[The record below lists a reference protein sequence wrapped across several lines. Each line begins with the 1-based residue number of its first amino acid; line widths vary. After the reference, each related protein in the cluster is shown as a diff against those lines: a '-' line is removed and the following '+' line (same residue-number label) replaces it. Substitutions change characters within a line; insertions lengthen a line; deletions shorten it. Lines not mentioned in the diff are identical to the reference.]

1 MVMGYLFEYY
11 AVQALVAVLKRVPLS
26 LSGWIVTRVA
36 DLYFVCSPT
45 RRHIALENLTIAYGD
60 TLSTGQKRTI
70 ARRSFEHQALSILE
84 LLVSHTMKKNAGHRF
99 PITGQQHFDEAVARG
114 KGVVFVASHLGAWE
128 YIGFPGCL
136 KQYPHSVIVKKIKN
150 PYLNDMIDA
159 LRRESETVPIPKEAN
174 ALRRTLAELRQNHGV
189 AIVIDQWA
197 GREGLWIEL
206 FGRATST
213 TSLPARLANKTGCTL
228 LPIYCVRKTI
238 GQYEIHLLPAVPL
251 PDDPTWEIR
260 TTKRLNDILESQIRQ
275 YPEQWSWNHRRWRPK
290 PPTASQGASRSCANN
305 SPAS

>member
-1 MVMGYLFEYY
+1 MLMGYVLQFY
-11 AVQALVAVLKRVPLS
+11 AVQALVTVLKLVPLS
-26 LSGWIVTRVA
+26 LSGWIVKRVA
-36 DLYFVCSPT
+36 DIYFSCSPK
-45 RRHIALENLTIAYGD
+45 RRHIALDNLTIAYGD

-70 ARRSFEHQALSILE
+70 ARRSFENQALSILE
-84 LLVSHTMKKNAGHRF
+84 LLVSNKMRKDAARRF

-150 PYLNDMIDA
+150 PYLNNMIDA
-159 LRRESETVPIPKEAN
+159 LRRESDTVPIPKDAS
-174 ALRRTLAELRQNHGV
+174 ALRHTLAELRQNHGV

-197 GREGLWIEL
+197 GNEGLWIEF

-213 TSLPARLANKTGCTL
+213 TSLPARLAHKTGCTL

-238 GQYEIHLLPAVPL
+238 GQYEIQLLPAVLL
-251 PDDPTWEIR
+251 PDDSAWEIR
-260 TTKRLNDILESQIRQ
+260 TTKRLNEIFESQIRK

-290 PPTASQGASRSCANN
+290 PRIA
-305 SPAS
+305 

>member
-1 MVMGYLFEYY
+1 MLMGYVLQFY
-11 AVQALVAVLKRVPLS
+11 AVQALVTVLKLVPLS
-26 LSGWIVTRVA
+26 LSGWIVKRVA
-36 DLYFVCSPT
+36 DIYFSCSPK
-45 RRHIALENLTIAYGD
+45 RRHIALDNLTIAYGD

-70 ARRSFEHQALSILE
+70 ARRSFENQALSILE
-84 LLVSHTMKKNAGHRF
+84 LLVSNKMRKDAARRF

-150 PYLNDMIDA
+150 PYLNNMIDA
-159 LRRESETVPIPKEAN
+159 LRRESDTVPIPKDAS
-174 ALRRTLAELRQNHGV
+174 ALRHTLAELRQNHGV

-197 GREGLWIEL
+197 GNEGLWIEF

-213 TSLPARLANKTGCTL
+213 TSLPARLAHKTGCTL

-238 GQYEIHLLPAVPL
+238 GQYEIQLLPAVLL
-251 PDDPTWEIR
+251 PDDSAWEIR
-260 TTKRLNDILESQIRQ
+260 TTKRLNDIFESQIRK

-290 PPTASQGASRSCANN
+290 PRIA
-305 SPAS
+305 